1 MERRSFQREDS
12 THPTLPALNVFDDEF
27 AIEDFDVADGFR
39 PAAGEAEDGP
49 SRLSRDEPR
58 IVSVSAYMTD
68 SPTTHMPSQV
78 PTRNSTRKSRNM
90 ENPFASAED
99 DDAPETPLAAHQASA
114 LNPLYTLLEYR
125 TGLPLHGSGGPS
137 HPYTMYPQGTNI
149 GRTPSMSTTSTVR
162 VPQRVSSGN
171 AGPAHPYAMYSQNV
185 AEDLEDDVEEAPRNQ
200 IPVGFPGLGQAFH
213 RRLGPDGEEQ
223 DIVGI
228 DGHSEQLPP
237 YSEYPE
243 EGPPKDPILPLH
255 TPSPAVAPHLQ
266 VPLMQRAPESMS
278 DTRNLAAAEGF
289 PIMQQMDSHESQ
301 DTTSAKSWKTMSW
314 KERRKIKFLGI
325 PLWWTMLAIGVLA
338 FIAIVLGAAIGGF
351 LSSQKKHRKPLPPYP
366 SAAADQFSTPTST
379 SYLDYSPIPSPSHL
393 SAPQGTYAL
402 NIGPPQETQASC
414 LGDVSQAVAWSCN
427 IPGPPSIAINVEC
440 SGGNGGPVGASIF
453 STDDNFNISYGT
465 QPLETSFGTLK
476 PVQDLDDPRRGPAF
490 YFNSF
495 YDKLV
500 VLPED
505 AFGPAHIQRETDT
518 FRTADLLAGADVVK
532 LCRQDSSLGSATGTT
547 PAATTPYMMSPASS
561 TSPGATATSNVAMTA
576 STMVVVA
583 GSPATASTPPTQT
596 TSSQY
601 QNPWQSYAAA
611 YAASHSGA
619 YPSNSARDAD
629 NYWHSLQGYP
639 YVVKIEER
647 RIPNSPQPFCIKM
660 QVLDDGSANFVADP
674 SNGGQPIKIMLN
686 ETTSNYGVS
695 ATTAVSRRNNDK
707 RDASGG
713 CHCQWVAE

>member
-99 DDAPETPLAAHQASA
+99 DDAPETPLGRTPSQRSQSTIYAPGISHRSVSSASSRNA
-114 LNPLYTLLEYR
+114 FAR
-125 TGLPLHGSGGPS
+125 SHSPLHGSGGPS

-351 LSSQKKHRKPLPPYP
+351 LSSQKKHRKPLPP
-366 SAAADQFSTPTST
+366 
-379 SYLDYSPIPSPSHL
+379 
-393 SAPQGTYAL
+393 
-402 NIGPPQETQASC
+402 
-414 LGDVSQAVAWSCN
+414 
-427 IPGPPSIAINVEC
+427 
-440 SGGNGGPVGASIF
+440 
-453 STDDNFNISYGT
+453 
-465 QPLETSFGTLK
+465 
-476 PVQDLDDPRRGPAF
+476 
-490 YFNSF
+490 
-495 YDKLV
+495 
-500 VLPED
+500 
-505 AFGPAHIQRETDT
+505 
-518 FRTADLLAGADVVK
+518 
-532 LCRQDSSLGSATGTT
+532 
-547 PAATTPYMMSPASS
+547 
-561 TSPGATATSNVAMTA
+561 
-576 STMVVVA
+576 
-583 GSPATASTPPTQT
+583 
-596 TSSQY
+596 
-601 QNPWQSYAAA
+601 
-611 YAASHSGA
+611 
-619 YPSNSARDAD
+619 
-629 NYWHSLQGYP
+629 
-639 YVVKIEER
+639 
-647 RIPNSPQPFCIKM
+647 
-660 QVLDDGSANFVADP
+660 
-674 SNGGQPIKIMLN
+674 
-686 ETTSNYGVS
+686 
-695 ATTAVSRRNNDK
+695 
-707 RDASGG
+707 
-713 CHCQWVAE
+713 